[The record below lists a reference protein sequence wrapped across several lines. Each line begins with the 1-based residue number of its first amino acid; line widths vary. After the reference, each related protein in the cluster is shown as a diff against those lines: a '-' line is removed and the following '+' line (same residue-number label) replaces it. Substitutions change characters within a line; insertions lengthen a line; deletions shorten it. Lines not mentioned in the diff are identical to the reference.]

1 MENEKGNKNQDS
13 IVYSGKVKA
22 GKRRTYFMD
31 VRQTKGNDYFLSIT
45 ESTKRSHGEGY
56 DRHKIFVYKEDFNRF
71 VEELQQAVDHIKNTL
86 LPDYDYDEYKRRN
99 DEYEARAKEFLNDP
113 DQEHNAGTGRK
124 SESQTTDNEDEMSW

>member
-1 MENEKGNKNQDS
+1 MENEKGNKNQDA

-71 VEELQQAVDHIKNTL
+71 VEELQLAVDHIKNTL
-86 LPDYDYDEYKRRN
+86 MPDYDYDEYKRRN
-99 DEYEARAKEFLNDP
+99 EEYEARAKEFL
-113 DQEHNAGTGRK
+113 
-124 SESQTTDNEDEMSW
+124 SESGEPKDQNVSKTTDADDEMSW

>member
-45 ESTKRSHGEGY
+45 ESTKRSHGDGY

-113 DQEHNAGTGRK
+113 DREYPENASRP
-124 SESQTTDNEDEMSW
+124 SETQTTDSDDEMSW